1 MKKLNII
8 FCICTLLL
16 CNLLTGCG
24 SKEPAPA
31 ADHKLRVVV
40 TFNAMKEFTQ
50 AVGQDKI
57 HITSLI
63 PDGTEPHDFQPTTK
77 TMQALSN
84 ADILIYN
91 SNGMERWV
99 KQTVKAAD
107 NKKLVT
113 VEASKGIK
121 LIGLTDL
128 DLIIEHG
135 RYDPHTWLSLSCAQ
149 AEVKNI
155 AQALAQADP
164 ANADFYKRN
173 AQVYHLKLQELLL
186 KYQTLFAQIPQK
198 NFVTGHAAFAY
209 LCRDFGLQQQSIE
222 DVFASGEPSAQNLAK
237 LTAYCKE
244 HNVKTIFVEEA
255 VSPKTSETLAREV
268 GATTQEIY
276 TIECSNGEKT
286 YLTRMEENLDA
297 IYKSL
302 KK

>member
-1 MKKLNII
+1 
-8 FCICTLLL
+8 
-16 CNLLTGCG
+16 
-24 SKEPAPA
+24 
-31 ADHKLRVVV
+31 
-40 TFNAMKEFTQ
+40 
-50 AVGQDKI
+50 
-57 HITSLI
+57 
-63 PDGTEPHDFQPTTK
+63 
-77 TMQALSN
+77 MQALSK

-91 SNGMERWV
+91 STGMERWV
-99 KQTVKAAD
+99 EQATQAAA
-107 NKKLVT
+107 NPKLVI
-113 VEASKGIK
+113 VEAAKGTNRIS
-121 LIGLTDL
+121 LTEADE
-128 DLIIEHG
+128 IRAHG
-135 RYDPHTWLSLSCAQ
+135 QYDPHTWLSLSCAQ
-149 AEVKNI
+149 QEVKNI
-155 AQALAQADP
+155 AEAEYNQKLQALLVAYQKK
-164 ANADFYKRN
+164 FS
-173 AQVYHLKLQELLL
+173 KLE
-186 KYQTLFAQIPQK
+186 QK

-297 IYKSL
+297 IYQSL

>member
-1 MKKLNII
+1 MKKLSII

-50 AVGQDKI
+50 AVGKDKI

-99 KQTVKAAD
+99 KQAVKAAD
-107 NKKLVT
+107 NKKLIT

-149 AEVKNI
+149 TEVKNI
-155 AQALAQADP
+155 TEALAAADKT
-164 ANADFYKRN
+164 NADFYRKN
-173 AQVYHLKLQELLL
+173 AAEYNQKLQALLAA
-186 KYQTLFAQIPQK
+186 YQKKFSKLEQ
-198 NFVTGHAAFAY
+198 NDFVTGHAAFAY